1 MKVKRLD
8 EFMKKETASTAK
20 QQPTPQYEIVE
31 FYRETEF
38 QETEIGK
45 IPREWRIEKLG
56 NIITYVKGKKPNRL
70 YDEKVSEDFLP
81 YLTAEYMRGLEK
93 PKWCNLREDSKIIKV
108 QSDDII
114 MIWDG
119 SYSGHVFTGF
129 EGVLASTMVKIT
141 SKQNI
146 AKNSYTTILVLITTK

>member
-45 IPREWRIEKLG
+45 IPKEWKIVQLSDLFE
-56 NIITYVKGKKPNRL
+56 
-70 YDEKVSEDFLP
+70 FQ
-81 YLTAEYMRGLEK
+81 RGLSYRKYDISSSQTLIRFITINDLEK
-93 PKWCNLREDSKIIKV
+93 EGGRKHNGNLAI
-108 QSDDII
+108 
-114 MIWDG
+114 
-119 SYSGHVFTGF
+119 F
-129 EGVLASTMVKIT
+129 
-141 SKQNI
+141 
-146 AKNSYTTILVLITTK
+146 